1 MVFKKNGDQLTE
13 VIRESQAWVRRNGTD
28 AASLTPQ
35 DRITLAS
42 QGWLRDEIA
51 KVLGFPI
58 WAVAFGLVVNASVQA
73 LRWVLGG

>member
-1 MVFKKNGDQLTE
+1 MKKNGDQLTE

-35 DRITLAS
+35 DRISLAS
-42 QGWLRDEIA
+42 QGWLRDEVS
-51 KVLGFPI
+51 KVLGFPL
-58 WAVAFGLVVNASVQA
+58 WAVAGGLGANASIQA